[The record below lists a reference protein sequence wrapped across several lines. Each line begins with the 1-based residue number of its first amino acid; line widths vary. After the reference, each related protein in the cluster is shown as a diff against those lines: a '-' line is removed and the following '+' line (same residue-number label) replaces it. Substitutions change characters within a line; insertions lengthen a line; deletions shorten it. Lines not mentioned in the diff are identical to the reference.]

1 MNPTARIVVVILAV
15 AALGGAFFWLR
26 HPAPIPAAP
35 VASNASP
42 RPQVAPVPAPP
53 PAPAPAAPAV
63 RHPLGGRDLVGGPLP
78 ALDSSDGAFAAA
90 LSALLGNK
98 ALTRFLVLDDFARH
112 FVATVENLAT
122 DNAAAELW
130 PVRRTPGRFLAT
142 PAAENATIAAG
153 NAERYTPFVRLAEA
167 IDTERAVSLY
177 RHFYPLLQR
186 AYEELGYPG
195 RYFNDRLVEV
205 IDQLLATPEPAGPI
219 AVKKVAL
226 PGTAASAGAAAGE
239 DAHALYVFA
248 DPALEALSAGQKILL
263 RVGPNGAARLEAK
276 LTEVRQRLVERGSGA
291 SVP

>member
-1 MNPTARIVVVILAV
+1 
-15 AALGGAFFWLR
+15 
-26 HPAPIPAAP
+26 
-35 VASNASP
+35 
-42 RPQVAPVPAPP
+42 
-53 PAPAPAAPAV
+53 
-63 RHPLGGRDLVGGPLP
+63 VGGPLP

-142 PAAENATIAAG
+142 PTAENATIAAG
-153 NAERYTPFVRLAEA
+153 NAERYTPFIRLAEA
-167 IDTERAVSLY
+167 IDTERAVSIY

-195 RYFNDRLVEV
+195 RYFNDRVVEV
-205 IDQLLATPEPAGPI
+205 IDQLLATPKPAGPI

-226 PGTAASAGAAAGE
+226 PGTVSAGAGE
-239 DAHALYVFA
+239 DTHTLYVFA
-248 DPALEALSAGQKILL
+248 DPALEASTAGQKILL
-263 RVGPNGAARLEAK
+263 RVGPSGAARLEAK
-276 LTEVRQRLVERGSGA
+276 LTEVRQRLIEHGPGA
-291 SVP
+291 SVPSSAGSGNLGVTR